1 MLNYLLLYTMIDTR
15 VLLSDKIIS
24 DFHTNESLLELIM
37 TNWMDLIS
45 LKSMIHNVMVLRQPE
60 FGGYYGIFRMTNQ
73 MFLNVLRIK
82 LTART
87 LESLDMHSRSDGEI
101 LEDMRVLA
109 GFFRGNSRKR
119 DGFVTPRAEIG
130 RETPTGCKCRI
141 LLTRRT
147 RASEAKASS
156 KTGRIWRTKWARNST
171 SRRGPKTLKSSRTE
185 TCIFPEI
192 LTRKL

>member
-1 MLNYLLLYTMIDTR
+1 MAKCRRSLDSLVKSGKSKISKEEARKLLNYLLLYTMIDTR

-82 LTART
+82 LTAQT
-87 LESLDMHSRSDGEI
+87 LESLDMRSRSDGEI
-101 LEDMRVLA
+101 VEDMRVLA
-109 GFFRGNSRKR
+109 GFFRGNR
-119 DGFVTPRAEIG
+119 
-130 RETPTGCKCRI
+130 
-141 LLTRRT
+141 
-147 RASEAKASS
+147 
-156 KTGRIWRTKWARNST
+156 
-171 SRRGPKTLKSSRTE
+171 
-185 TCIFPEI
+185 
-192 LTRKL
+192 